1 MKRAHELHTKT
12 EFRVS
17 EFCRNRRQMAYYISY
32 GAARPVEPLCLLS
45 KTHVSTTCGS
55 TMKTRSA
62 QDPSEH
68 ELEGASM
75 Q

>member
-12 EFRVS
+12 EFGVS

-32 GAARPVEPLCLLS
+32 GAAAGGAALPMS

>member
-1 MKRAHELHTKT
+1 
-12 EFRVS
+12 
-17 EFCRNRRQMAYYISY
+17 MAYYISY